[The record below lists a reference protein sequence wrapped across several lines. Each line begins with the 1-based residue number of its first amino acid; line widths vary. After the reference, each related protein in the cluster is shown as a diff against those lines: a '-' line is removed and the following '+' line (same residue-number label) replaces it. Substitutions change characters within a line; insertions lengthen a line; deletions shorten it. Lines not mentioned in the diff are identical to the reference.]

1 MEVSPE
7 GTPQLAV
14 WWGCGED
21 FNYSLSGSPTSSLT
35 LGSDHAGIG
44 SLSFLFAHCE
54 AIRWR
59 EMGVGEE
66 PSALPAWRMLTGAK
80 ASFVVSE
87 GVLLWRCAVTFCGL
101 DAYGSLGQMG
111 TSPHPVL
118 PSIQQR

>member
-1 MEVSPE
+1 MITAGVRVVDGGLPR
-7 GTPQLAV
+7 GYLRLAV

-35 LGSDHAGIG
+35 LGSDRAGTG
-44 SLSFLFAHCE
+44 SLPFLFAHCE

-87 GVLLWRCAVTFCGL
+87 GASLVDPRLGL
-101 DAYGSLGQMG
+101 
-111 TSPHPVL
+111 
-118 PSIQQR
+118 